1 MRYDIMSY
9 PLDSKMQSFA
19 HILIKDRYEDRLGAA
34 CYCYCIVVEAAT
46 K

>member
-1 MRYDIMSY
+1 
-9 PLDSKMQSFA
+9 LGDSKVKSFA

-34 CYCYCIVVEAAT
+34 CYRDCIVVEAAT